1 MKYCISGRQKKSV
14 LRQADEIKMQYKDK
28 DRLIDYIEEF
38 SDKTFI
44 LSIPKE
50 EQELDWEL
58 FKTYTEK
65 VNFILCID
73 NLHLAALCNLHN
85 IKFYWNYPIFTWYE
99 LDGILKLNPCY
110 LLLNAPLFFDLKKV
124 KEKTDIPIR
133 AVPNLAYDAYIP
145 RDNGI
150 CGTWIR
156 PEDIK
161 IYEQYIDVFEFITD
175 DLGKENTLLHIYKDN
190 GAWPGNLNLLFTNF
204 NINVDNRAILEDIAE
219 KRIDCGQRC
228 MSTSN
233 CHYCETAIQFAT
245 AIRNK
250 HYKDN
255 TIEPIT

>member
-1 MKYCISGRQKKSV
+1 M
-14 LRQADEIKMQYKDK
+14 
-28 DRLIDYIEEF
+28 
-38 SDKTFI
+38 
-44 LSIPKE
+44 
-50 EQELDWEL
+50 

-124 KEKTDIPIR
+124 KEKTNIPIR

-145 RDNGI
+145 RENGI

-161 IYEQYIDVFEFITD
+161 VYE
-175 DLGKENTLLHIYKDN
+175 
-190 GAWPGNLNLLFTNF
+190 
-204 NINVDNRAILEDIAE
+204 
-219 KRIDCGQRC
+219 
-228 MSTSN
+228 
-233 CHYCETAIQFAT
+233 
-245 AIRNK
+245 
-250 HYKDN
+250 
-255 TIEPIT
+255 